1 MTNPY
6 ADPPPTVVA
15 VEELAA
21 FHGSDLADLCDATVY
36 AIREGGGFG
45 WVRPPERPVLER
57 YWAGV
62 LAVPGRSLLVGRLDG
77 VITASAQLV
86 RPPPNNEAQAF
97 AAAVMT
103 QFVIPWARGHG
114 LARGLMTLA
123 ERLARDDGFD
133 VLTFDCRETQ
143 RAAAQLCRS
152 LGYRHWGTNPVYAR
166 VDGRVVAG
174 LYFYKALT
182 PDPID
187 PAADAGESRTP

>member
-1 MTNPY
+1 MTSPHV
-6 ADPPPTVVA
+6 DPPATVVA
-15 VEELAA
+15 VEELQA
-21 FHGSDLADLCDATVY
+21 FHGSDMSDLCDATVY

-45 WVRPPERPVLER
+45 WVRPPERAVLER
-57 YWAGV
+57 YWSGV

-77 VITASAQLV
+77 LITASAQLV

-97 AAAVMT
+97 AAAVTT

-123 ERLARDDGFD
+123 ERRAREDGFD

-143 RAAAQLCRS
+143 RAAIQLCRS
-152 LGYRHWGTNPVYAR
+152 LGYHHWGTNPVYAR
-166 VDGRVVAG
+166 VDGTVVAG

-182 PDPID
+182 
-187 PAADAGESRTP
+187 ADRADTAGESRMP